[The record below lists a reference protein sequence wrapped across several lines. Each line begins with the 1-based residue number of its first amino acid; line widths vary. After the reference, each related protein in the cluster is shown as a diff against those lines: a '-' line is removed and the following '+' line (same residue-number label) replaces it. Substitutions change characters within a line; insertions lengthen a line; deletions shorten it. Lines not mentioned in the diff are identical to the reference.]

1 MQPQLHRWPT
11 ECVLDFSNYIHLE
24 FSIPNLLISKQISYG
39 HYATEILYR
48 QDIQTDIEGCWKMGY
63 YKRIRELRED
73 HDLTQRQLAA
83 MLRITQT
90 QYFRYEQG
98 YRDIPTDLL
107 IVLAKH
113 YKTSTDYILGLSDN
127 PNPLD

>member
-1 MQPQLHRWPT
+1 
-11 ECVLDFSNYIHLE
+11 
-24 FSIPNLLISKQISYG
+24 
-39 HYATEILYR
+39 
-48 QDIQTDIEGCWKMGY
+48 MGY

-73 HDLTQRQLAA
+73 HDLTQRQIAA
-83 MLRITQT
+83 ILNITQP

-113 YKTSTDYILGLSDN
+113 YKTSTDYILGLSNN

>member
-1 MQPQLHRWPT
+1 
-11 ECVLDFSNYIHLE
+11 
-24 FSIPNLLISKQISYG
+24 
-39 HYATEILYR
+39 
-48 QDIQTDIEGCWKMGY
+48 MGY

-83 MLRITQT
+83 ILDITQP

-107 IVLAKH
+107 IVLAKY
-113 YKTSTDYILGLSDN
+113 YKTSTDYILDLTDN
-127 PNPLD
+127 PSPSK